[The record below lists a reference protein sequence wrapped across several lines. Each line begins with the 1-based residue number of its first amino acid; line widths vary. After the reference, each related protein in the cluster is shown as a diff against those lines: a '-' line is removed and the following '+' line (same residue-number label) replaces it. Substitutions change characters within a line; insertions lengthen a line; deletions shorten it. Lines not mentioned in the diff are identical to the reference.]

1 MFQVKAKR
9 CVVYFGTSCAA
20 AGKSQGDR
28 KVLVILISQE
38 PLSCNLIPIKLLAD
52 SSLRMI
58 DLRKIVGEVCILDV
72 Q

>member
-20 AGKSQGDR
+20 AGKPQGDR